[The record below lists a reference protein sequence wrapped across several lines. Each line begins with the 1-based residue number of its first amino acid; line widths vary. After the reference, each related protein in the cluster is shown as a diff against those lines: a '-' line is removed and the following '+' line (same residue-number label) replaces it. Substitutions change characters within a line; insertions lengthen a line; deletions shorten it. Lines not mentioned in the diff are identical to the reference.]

1 MERRVNTLLEWSGSS
16 LSCWRNNPWRLHL
29 QLFTQVFCRINDWSK
44 SKEYGWNFP
53 AKSWKVPT
61 GTGSRGGWTNFIMGT
76 DDNAP
81 MRRRELATWTMML
94 VAVVFGFLTNWDDS
108 PISFLMLSLNEL
120 QLGTDTPGTN
130 ELTFSSSKFKS
141 SVVVVYRNFLSS
153 AEPIGDWFS
162 K

>member
-1 MERRVNTLLEWSGSS
+1 
-16 LSCWRNNPWRLHL
+16 
-29 QLFTQVFCRINDWSK
+29 
-44 SKEYGWNFP
+44 
-53 AKSWKVPT
+53 
-61 GTGSRGGWTNFIMGT
+61 MGT

-141 SVVVVYRNFLSS
+141 SVVVVYRNLLSS